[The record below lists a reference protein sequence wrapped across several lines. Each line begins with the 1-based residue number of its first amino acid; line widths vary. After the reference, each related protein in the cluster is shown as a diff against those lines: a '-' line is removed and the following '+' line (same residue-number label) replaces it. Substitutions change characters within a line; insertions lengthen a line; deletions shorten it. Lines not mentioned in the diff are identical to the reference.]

1 MTDEMWYLIEQQ
13 AKQLTELSARIN
25 RSDEV
30 AKQYAALRIEELE
43 RDLEEC
49 QKAKNVLLEAL
60 EGAKWVMD
68 SYVRNPS
75 IPECREVVEAL
86 RKAGGEE

>member
-1 MTDEMWYLIEQQ
+1 MSDEMWYLIEQQ

-30 AKQYAALRIEELE
+30 DKQYAALRIEELE

-60 EGAKWVMD
+60 EGAKWEEL
-68 SYVRNPS
+68 RWG
-75 IPECREVVEAL
+75 R
-86 RKAGGEE
+86 RKAWVLMRRSYLKRL